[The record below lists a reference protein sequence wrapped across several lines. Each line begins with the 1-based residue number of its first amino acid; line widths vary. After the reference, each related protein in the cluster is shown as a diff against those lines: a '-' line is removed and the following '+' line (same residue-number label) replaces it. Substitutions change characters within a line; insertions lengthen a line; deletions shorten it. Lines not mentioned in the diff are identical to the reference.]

1 MTPCR
6 RQVPRRQVSAIAGC
20 AQSAAQTA
28 KATSKISGR
37 IAGMLAATQASV
49 SAIKE
54 IGGTIGRIS
63 QIATTIA
70 SAVRTRTRVTRIG
83 LLSVTNCAAGRSWHA
98 AARVTVDLSFR
109 LFCAFVYSTCV
120 VG

>member
-1 MTPCR
+1 LCST
-6 RQVPRRQVSAIAGC
+6 
-20 AQSAAQTA
+20 AAQTA

-37 IAGMLAATQASV
+37 IAGMLAATPASV

-54 IGGTIGRIS
+54 IGARVGRIS

-70 SAVRTRTRVTRIG
+70 SAVRTRTRVMRIG
-83 LLSVTNCAAGRSWHA
+83 LLSVTNWAAGRSWHA
-98 AARVTVDLSFR
+98 AARATVDLLFR

-120 VG
+120 AG